1 MVYFPPKK
9 HRTRSQKIM
18 RFLTGIGAIALI
30 ILIFSQLPYEILREE
45 RFRLYGET
53 RTTGIVTQVR
63 TDTGATDNEKFLIDY
78 KYLDQDG
85 IVRYATAPLPK
96 DIWVRFKPGNRLDVL
111 YVRSH
116 PDLSR
121 VGGEIEPQFQLW
133 LRKILQ

>member
-1 MVYFPPKK
+1 
-9 HRTRSQKIM
+9 M
-18 RFLTGIGAIALI
+18 RFLTGVGAIALI
-30 ILIFSQLPYEILREE
+30 ILILSQLPYDILREE

-53 RTTGIVTQVR
+53 RTTGIVMQVR
-63 TDTGATDNEKFLIDY
+63 TDTSATNNETFLIDY

-96 DIWVRFKPGNRLDVL
+96 EIWVRFKPGNRLDVL

-133 LRKILQ
+133 LRQVLQ

>member
-9 HRTRSQKIM
+9 QRTRSQKVM
-18 RFLTGIGAIALI
+18 RFLTGVGAIALI
-30 ILIFSQLPYEILREE
+30 ILILSQLPYDILREE

-53 RTTGIVTQVR
+53 RTTGIVMQVR
-63 TDTGATDNEKFLIDY
+63 TDTSATNNETFLIDY

-96 DIWVRFKPGNRLDVL
+96 EIWVRFKPGNRLDVL

-133 LRKILQ
+133 LRQVLQ